1 MQWLGDILGGKK
13 EIDFTCLMPLEM
25 AREEVQNMKNSV
37 VVNLQEITNNT
48 QTLYSAYKQN
58 GYNMTVNNYLK
69 QMNEQ
74 LQFDIE
80 RGAWT
85 VKQYANRTLEID
97 SQCIYKEEFVHLQA
111 DFNTAY
117 AKVLSQS

>member
-37 VVNLQEITNNT
+37 AVNLQEITNNT

-85 VKQYANRTLEID
+85 VKKYANRTLEID

>member
-37 VVNLQEITNNT
+37 VMNLQEITNNT

>member
-85 VKQYANRTLEID
+85 VKKYANRTLEID